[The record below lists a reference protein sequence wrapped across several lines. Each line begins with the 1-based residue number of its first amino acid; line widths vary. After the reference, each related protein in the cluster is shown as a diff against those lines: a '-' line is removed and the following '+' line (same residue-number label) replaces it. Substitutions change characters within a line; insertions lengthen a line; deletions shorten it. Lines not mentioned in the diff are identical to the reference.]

1 MGYQPMFSSRVCQV
15 LHEEHAATLA
25 LTERLGAFLKRHRV
39 EPPSTDA
46 SITIRLLHDVSGA
59 METEVIRHFDFE
71 EADLFSHLT
80 AVGESAIGAHLT
92 EEHEVMRPLA
102 RELSRRARAA
112 AANGFDE
119 PGWQAFRHVAADLC
133 EQLQG
138 HVQKEEA
145 VLLPLLE
152 ENLDAAMDAS
162 LYDAY
167 AGSAEAEP

>member
-1 MGYQPMFSSRVCQV
+1 MAYQPMFSRRVCQV

-25 LTERLGAFLKRHRV
+25 LTERLGAFLKRHRS
-39 EPPSTDA
+39 EPASTDA
-46 SITIRLLHDVSGA
+46 SLTTRLLHDLSRA
-59 METEVIRHFDFE
+59 METEVTRHFDFE

-80 AVGESAIGAHLT
+80 AAGESAIGAHLT

-102 RELSRRARAA
+102 RELSRLARAA

-119 PGWQAFRHVAADLC
+119 PGWQAFRRVAADLC
-133 EQLQG
+133 ERLQD

-152 ENLDAAMDAS
+152 ENLDAAMDTS

-167 AGSAEAEP
+167 AGSTEAQA